1 MTILTAST
9 TNEASVRPVL
19 RLGLLGVGNV
29 GQGVIDVLTRNGG
42 EIERR
47 AGQAIRVVAASR
59 RNVAALKAL
68 ADAGVRTTD
77 DPGAV
82 VRDPEVDVVVELI
95 GGTTL
100 AKQLVLEAIS
110 LGKHVVTANKALLAE
125 HGTEIFAAAQ

>member
-77 DPGAV
+77 DPGA
-82 VRDPEVDVVVELI
+82 DWWYD
-95 GGTTL
+95 
-100 AKQLVLEAIS
+100 
-110 LGKHVVTANKALLAE
+110 LGQAT
-125 HGTEIFAAAQ
+125 GS